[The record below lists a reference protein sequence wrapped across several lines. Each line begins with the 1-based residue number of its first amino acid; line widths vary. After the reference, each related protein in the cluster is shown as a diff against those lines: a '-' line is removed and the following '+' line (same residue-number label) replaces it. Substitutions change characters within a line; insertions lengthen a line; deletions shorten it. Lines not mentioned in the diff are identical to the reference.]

1 MVLLSTRVITESSK
15 ALAVETRRGGL
26 GQTTLA
32 DKISGLEKRDDR
44 FLTLRRHDCDF
55 GPAFSNVKGGIRRI
69 TLPED
74 DLTLPVLGDG
84 DAAIRLGEK
93 CLRIEFGF
101 RCLRHG
107 RITSSQASLLD
118 YRRSCGVNVR
128 YRTKQLGKTRTFN
141 HEGGPF
147 WKFLVCFAGSRITD
161 RQCDIWR
168 VQIRSSPAAA

>member
-15 ALAVETRRGGL
+15 ALAVETRRGRPVR
-26 GQTTLA
+26 QTLA
-32 DKISGLEKRDDR
+32 DKIAGLEKRDDR
-44 FLTLRRHDCDF
+44 FLTLRRHNHDF
-55 GPAFSNVKGGIRRI
+55 DPAFSNVKDGIRGI

-84 DAAIRLGEK
+84 DPAIHLGEK
-93 CLRIEFGF
+93 CLRVEFGF

-128 YRTKQLGKTRTFN
+128 YRTKQLG
-141 HEGGPF
+141 
-147 WKFLVCFAGSRITD
+147 
-161 RQCDIWR
+161 
-168 VQIRSSPAAA
+168 